1 MGCLI
6 APNLDK
12 FGSLFKYIQQFQG
25 YASPGILAVFVFG
38 VLNRRGPGLCGV
50 VGLVLNPILYWALDV
65 FTEIAFLNA
74 MAICFFSVLGVMW
87 LIALAKPLA
96 QPVVFQLNTKMNLE
110 TSAGAKMF
118 GIGIVVV
125 TLILYVIFSP
135 WGIAK

>member
-1 MGCLI
+1 
-6 APNLDK
+6 
-12 FGSLFKYIQQFQG
+12 
-25 YASPGILAVFVFG
+25 
-38 VLNRRGPGLCGV
+38 
-50 VGLVLNPILYWALDV
+50 
-65 FTEIAFLNA
+65 